1 MKHTIPMLIALLML
15 TIPLAGCL
23 ENGAEGPQGPSG
35 PQGPPGADG
44 ADGADGMDGVNGTDG
59 QDGAD
64 GMDGVNG
71 TDGNNGADGAVG
83 ATGPQ
88 GPIGPQGLPGSPS
101 AAIRLALTTAQTDI
115 VAQWNGINF
124 NANPTYSQGNIWT
137 VTASGSSS
145 FGTYVKTS
153 VNIEAYITYGFTID
167 ANDQNTDNV
176 WVKIQTSD
184 NATTWIDV
192 PYSKI
197 IASTSS
203 ASPDYYGSSGSCM
216 ISLAANT
223 YVRAVV
229 YSTDYAIDLEAG
241 TNGDTYLS
249 IQDMLGGA
257 AGADGQDGADG
268 AVGATGPQGP
278 AGADGANGI
287 NGTSNMPINSIQDT
301 DADIDVYSDS
311 QIRIWF
317 IDSGTPSD
325 DDEYGIEIFTHS
337 SSGQV
342 YAFQTITDATA
353 GTPYRASL
361 DLNSPSN
368 QTLNYGIGPDHVVTL
383 QLWMPENTSW
393 GYYDITIIKSNSGYS
408 NTPILCSVVHSTI

>member
-1 MKHTIPMLIALLML
+1 MLIALLML

-88 GPIGPQGLPGSPS
+88 GP
-101 AAIRLALTTAQTDI
+101 
-115 VAQWNGINF
+115 
-124 NANPTYSQGNIWT
+124 
-137 VTASGSSS
+137 
-145 FGTYVKTS
+145 
-153 VNIEAYITYGFTID
+153 
-167 ANDQNTDNV
+167 
-176 WVKIQTSD
+176 
-184 NATTWIDV
+184 
-192 PYSKI
+192 
-197 IASTSS
+197 
-203 ASPDYYGSSGSCM
+203 
-216 ISLAANT
+216 
-223 YVRAVV
+223 
-229 YSTDYAIDLEAG
+229 
-241 TNGDTYLS
+241 
-249 IQDMLGGA
+249 
-257 AGADGQDGADG
+257 
-268 AVGATGPQGP
+268 

-317 IDSGTPSD
+317 IDSGTPS